1 MTMEPFAHH
10 VFGCIFSG
18 FPGFLRNSSGIRG
31 GDACRGN
38 AAALN
43 RMSRSSSVA
52 IFAAL
57 LASALA
63 TAQEEALFSVS
74 SGGDDDEVGS
84 IGPADSQTKLMTKSE
99 WDDTLDR
106 VHTEAEM
113 CDRFGCE
120 FQGPS
125 AA

>member
-1 MTMEPFAHH
+1 
-10 VFGCIFSG
+10 
-18 FPGFLRNSSGIRG
+18 
-31 GDACRGN
+31 
-38 AAALN
+38 
-43 RMSRSSSVA
+43 MSRSSSVA

-74 SGGDDDEVGS
+74 SGGDDDEVVGS
-84 IGPADSQTKLMTKSE
+84 IGPAESQTKPMTKSE

>member
-1 MTMEPFAHH
+1 
-10 VFGCIFSG
+10 
-18 FPGFLRNSSGIRG
+18 
-31 GDACRGN
+31 
-38 AAALN
+38 
-43 RMSRSSSVA
+43 MSRSSSVA

-99 WDDTLDR
+99 LDDPLDR